1 MSTQS
6 ELDRINMEIAMDDLD
21 ILADAAMQEEAARR
35 EYQNMLAMQEE
46 LDAADYQNWCSA
58 IAALQQ
64 TEEPDETN

>member
-35 EYQNMLAMQEE
+35 EYQNILAMQEE
-46 LDAADYQNWCSA
+46 LD
-58 IAALQQ
+58 
-64 TEEPDETN
+64 ETN